1 MKLSPCQCP
10 TTRVTP
16 ITEQQ
21 LWLTVCV
28 KNWGRCL
35 FHAGGFGNGSLDVSR
50 KYTLTGSAQRALP
63 RGVARG
69 PCGKGP

>member
-1 MKLSPCQCP
+1 MKSVSMSIP

-28 KNWGRCL
+28 KNWGVACSTPAVSATVRSTS
-35 FHAGGFGNGSLDVSR
+35 AG
-50 KYTLTGSAQRALP
+50 KYTLTGSAQKSTSEALP
-63 RGVARG
+63 EALREG
-69 PCGKGP
+69 P